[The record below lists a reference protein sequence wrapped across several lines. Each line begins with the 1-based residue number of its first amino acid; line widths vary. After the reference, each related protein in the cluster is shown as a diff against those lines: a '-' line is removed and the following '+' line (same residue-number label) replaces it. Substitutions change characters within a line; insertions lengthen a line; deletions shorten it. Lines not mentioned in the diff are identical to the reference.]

1 MKFVEGRVNLV
12 IELLRR
18 ATIKSLSA
26 DMLAEEMTEEKN
38 FSKARKQQARTFLK
52 TISTPYS
59 ISPSKRRANS

>member
-38 FSKARKQQARTFLK
+38 FSKARK
-52 TISTPYS
+52 
-59 ISPSKRRANS
+59 